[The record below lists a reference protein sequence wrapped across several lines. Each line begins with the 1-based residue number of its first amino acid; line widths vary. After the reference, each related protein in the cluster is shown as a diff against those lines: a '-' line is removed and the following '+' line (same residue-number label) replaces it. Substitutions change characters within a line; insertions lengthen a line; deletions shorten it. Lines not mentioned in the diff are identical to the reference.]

1 MNLAGQSEAKSTDLK
16 HLPAMGSALARRV
29 PAVRED
35 RLSGDPPAL
44 GRQEFHN
51 RDDVLN
57 LGELAV
63 HALRLVVE
71 GSVLEHTSPP
81 RCVPV
86 PPSPGHHSC
95 CLPGLCCAATP
106 GTSAAS

>member
-1 MNLAGQSEAKSTDLK
+1 
-16 HLPAMGSALARRV
+16 MGSALVRRV
-29 PAVRED
+29 PVVRED

-86 PPSPGHHSC
+86 PPSPGHHSS
-95 CLPGLCCAATP
+95 CLPGLCGEWGWVTRRE
-106 GTSAAS
+106 GLST